1 MMADHDNYN
10 NTHRDE
16 GRPLGQHLVLGLIES
31 LLNSFIEL
39 DPATLN
45 EVTALS
51 GLIVRFKLANP
62 YYAFYLYFTPEGIE
76 VLDVAPGPASVRI
89 NAKVYDLMRTLLGT
103 PNQTTSGRSRIKVW
117 GEPERVASLEHLLTE
132 YNVRTRARQWMHEHL
147 DINSL
152 WERIRRHDPSWLQDF
167 IPLPGLMR
175 DALNELRQL
184 NHNLQRHQE
193 ELETFRQRLNRQR
206 KQDLLIMMVA
216 FLVILGGLTGGL
228 TSAALTALTPERIL
242 LLIAGLTLVLSRLRD
257 KS

>member
-1 MMADHDNYN
+1 
-10 NTHRDE
+10 
-16 GRPLGQHLVLGLIES
+16 
-31 LLNSFIEL
+31 
-39 DPATLN
+39 
-45 EVTALS
+45 
-51 GLIVRFKLANP
+51 
-62 YYAFYLYFTPEGIE
+62 
-76 VLDVAPGPASVRI
+76 
-89 NAKVYDLMRTLLGT
+89 
-103 PNQTTSGRSRIKVW
+103 
-117 GEPERVASLEHLLTE
+117 
-132 YNVRTRARQWMHEHL
+132 
-147 DINSL
+147 
-152 WERIRRHDPSWLQDF
+152 
-167 IPLPGLMR
+167 MR